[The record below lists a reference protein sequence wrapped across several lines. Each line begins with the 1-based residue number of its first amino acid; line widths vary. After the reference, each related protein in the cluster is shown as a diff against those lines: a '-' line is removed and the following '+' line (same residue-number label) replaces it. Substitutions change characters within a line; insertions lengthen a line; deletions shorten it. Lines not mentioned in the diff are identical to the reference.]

1 MDFSNTHTYPASFEK
16 VVETNYS
23 KEFIEQLDTIED
35 VLVPELQEHSS
46 EDTKISCKTSW
57 QFSGKLDAIANA
69 LLMGKPLTWVQT
81 IQIDKD
87 TKTGTIEVVYMGG
100 KIPSNCS
107 ATLTFTDNEDGT
119 CTRELKGSIF
129 VKIMMAGPTIEKRL
143 VEGLENRFASE
154 ADALDAYLKSK

>member
-1 MDFSNTHTYPASFEK
+1 MDFSNTHTYPATFSK
-16 VVETNYS
+16 VVEANYS
-23 KEFIEQLDTIED
+23 KEFLEGLDSIED
-35 VLVPELQEHSS
+35 VLVPELKEHSS
-46 EDTKISCKTSW
+46 DDTAW
-57 QFSGKLDAIANA
+57 EFSGKLDTIANA

-81 IQIDKD
+81 IEIDKAE
-87 TKTGTIEVVYMGG
+87 KTGTIDVVYMEG

-143 VEGLENRFASE
+143 VEGLEKRFGAE
-154 ADALDAYLKSK
+154 ADALDKFLS

>member
-69 LLMGKPLTWVQT
+69 LLMETSNL
-81 IQIDKD
+81 
-87 TKTGTIEVVYMGG
+87 GT
-100 KIPSNCS
+100 N
-107 ATLTFTDNEDGT
+107 
-119 CTRELKGSIF
+119 
-129 VKIMMAGPTIEKRL
+129 
-143 VEGLENRFASE
+143 NR
-154 ADALDAYLKSK
+154 DRQGHKNRHH

>member
-81 IQIDKD
+81 IEMKSFIW
-87 TKTGTIEVVYMGG
+87 VV
-100 KIPSNCS
+100 KFQAI
-107 ATLTFTDNEDGT
+107 
-119 CTRELKGSIF
+119 
-129 VKIMMAGPTIEKRL
+129 VRL
-143 VEGLENRFASE
+143 H
-154 ADALDAYLKSK
+154 